1 MARFPKS
8 EAEIVILAQTIASGM
23 LPAGPD
29 GPNPN
34 FPAPPVTS
42 ANLTTLVTAYS
53 TAKTAAMAAQ
63 AAAEQATTA
72 KDEKLT
78 ELVEGMKSD
87 IRYAENTVNFDDE
100 KLKLIGWGGRKAP
113 TALEPPGQT
122 LMLEARNQGEGVVT
136 FTWKAPVDGGKP
148 SAYRIMRRE
157 RPGGPWID
165 VGTAVVTHA
174 TLVDQTRGKEFEYRI
189 VAINKA
195 GEGEPSNTVLV
206 VL

>member
-8 EAEIVILAQTIASGM
+8 EAEIVILAQAIASGM
-23 LPAGPD
+23 LPGENGA
-29 GPNPN
+29 NPN

-42 ANLTTLVTAYS
+42 VNLTTLVTAYT
-53 TAKTAAMAAQ
+53 TAKNAAVTAQ

-72 KDEKLT
+72 KDTKLT
-78 ELVEGMKSD
+78 DLVEGMKTD

-113 TALEPPGQT
+113 TALMPPGQT
-122 LMLEARNQGEGVVT
+122 LLLEAHHQGEGSVS
-136 FTWKAPVDGGKP
+136 FTWKAPSDGGKP
-148 SAYRIMRRE
+148 SAYRITRRE
-157 RPGGPWID
+157 RPAGPWLD
-165 VGTAVVTHA
+165 AGTAVVTEA
-174 TLVDQTRGKEFEYRI
+174 SLADQPRGKEFEYRI
-189 VAINKA
+189 IAVNKA